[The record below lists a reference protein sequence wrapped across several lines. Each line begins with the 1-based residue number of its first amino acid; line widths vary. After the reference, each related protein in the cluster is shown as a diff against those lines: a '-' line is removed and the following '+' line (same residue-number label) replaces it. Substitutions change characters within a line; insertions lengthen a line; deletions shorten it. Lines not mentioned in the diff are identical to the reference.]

1 MRNSLIYLWMF
12 ILLSN
17 IIVESIL
24 IDNLRNRVNAL
35 EQQIKSEQQYSP
47 RDISRLKELFY
58 KENK

>member
-12 ILLSN
+12 ILLGN
-17 IIVESIL
+17 IIVDSIL

-47 RDISRLKELFY
+47 KDIARLKELFY
-58 KENK
+58 KENQ

>member
-24 IDNLRNRVNAL
+24 IDNLRNRVSVL